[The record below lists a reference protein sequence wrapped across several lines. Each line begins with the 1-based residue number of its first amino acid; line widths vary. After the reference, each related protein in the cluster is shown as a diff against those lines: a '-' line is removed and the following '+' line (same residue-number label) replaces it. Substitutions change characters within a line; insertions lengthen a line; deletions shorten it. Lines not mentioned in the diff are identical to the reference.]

1 MNVKVRCLCVST
13 NFRAKQAKQDH
24 QKGFMSL
31 QCRKNKDEY
40 FYEMFNFV
48 KIICHFFLHVFF
60 YVGPAQQNSTKQMT
74 MLGLFYFF
82 AWFL

>member
-40 FYEMFNFV
+40 FYEMFHFV

-60 YVGPAQQNSTKQMT
+60 MSVLLNKTAQSK
-74 MLGLFYFF
+74 
-82 AWFL
+82 